1 MVELPEWSAFDA
13 SAAPVLPEHA
23 ARPGRFVAVVA
34 TKGARED
41 GWAMETAVGIA
52 RAWSESGCKVLLAD
66 TALADATLHECLDID
81 NAEGVTDTVVFG
93 SSVRR
98 VAKRSDKGAFLI
110 ITAGTASADPGAVL
124 ASERWERLSRG
135 FMEAGVTF
143 ISYLGAESDG
153 KTAILG
159 LATDVV
165 VLAGPAEDAGSAIDA
180 SGAPVRAVLGPPST
194 KTSAM
199 PLADSLVD
207 VADSLAAVLE
217 GSAGDLND
225 SGEEGDARRPRGAD
239 AALPE
244 DMTLSQG
251 VMSFEN
257 MTSPEDTARLKD
269 TTLSETEA
277 SSVGASTH
285 GVPPAATGSRRLV
298 VLSVT
303 LIVLFIVGAA
313 ALGWINIPGISP
325 QNP

>member
-1 MVELPEWSAFDA
+1 
-13 SAAPVLPEHA
+13 
-23 ARPGRFVAVVA
+23 
-34 TKGARED
+34 
-41 GWAMETAVGIA
+41 METAVGIA

-66 TALADATLHECLDID
+66 TALEDATLHECLDID

-98 VAKRSDKGAFLI
+98 VAKRSDKDAFFI

-143 ISYLGAESDG
+143 ISYVGAESDG

-165 VLAGPAEDAGSAIDA
+165 VLAGPAEDAGSAVDA
-180 SGAPVRAVLGPPST
+180 SVAPVRAVIGPPST

-225 SGEEGDARRPRGAD
+225 SAEEGGARRPRGAD
-239 AALPE
+239 ATLPE
-244 DMTLSQG
+244 DMTS
-251 VMSFEN
+251 S
-257 MTSPEDTARLKD
+257 EDAARPKD
-269 TTLSETEA
+269 TTFSETEA
-277 SSVGASTH
+277 SSVGSSTH